1 MRRLGRWVSKL
12 ALGLCVACAAPAA
25 AQQRLVL
32 VPWSELERLISFK
45 KVTIVLVSGD
55 RIEGRVWGLEPDAL
69 VLRITKTTSPKTYP
83 KRVTPVPRSEVME
96 IRLRQARYGRRVLGT
111 AVGGVVGLVVGWYAA
126 RLICA
131 DESPGCTTPA
141 TAAFVGITG
150 GMATLGHLAGRDAD
164 RRETIIKILSPLRS
178 DRPEGQANALIQ
190 DCLGGTN
197 EVHP

>member
-1 MRRLGRWVSKL
+1 MRRLGRWVRKL
-12 ALGLCVACAAPAA
+12 VLGLCVASTATAA

-55 RIEGRVWGLEPDAL
+55 RIEGRVWGLEPDVL

-83 KRVTPVPRSEVME
+83 KRVTPVPRSEVVE
-96 IRLRQARYGRRVLGT
+96 IHLRQPRYGWRVLGT
-111 AVGGVVGLVVGWYAA
+111 ALGAGVGFAVGWFAA
-126 RLICA
+126 RLICYS
-131 DESPGCTTPA
+131 DSPGCTTPA

-150 GMATLGHLAGRDAD
+150 GMATLGHLAGRDLD
-164 RRETIIKILSPLRS
+164 RRATIIKIISPLGS

-190 DCLGGTN
+190 DSAGGTN